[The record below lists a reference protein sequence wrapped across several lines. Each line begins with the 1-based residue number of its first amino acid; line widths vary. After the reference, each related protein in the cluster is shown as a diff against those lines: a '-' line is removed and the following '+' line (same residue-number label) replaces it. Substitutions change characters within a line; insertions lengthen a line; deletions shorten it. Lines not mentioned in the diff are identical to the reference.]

1 MMENLIAFIWASIL
15 IELTPG
21 PNMAFLALISATKG
35 RRFGFATSA
44 GVALG
49 LLTIGLLAA
58 AGVGAI
64 VAQNPVL
71 FQLLRWGGIAYLLYL
86 AWEGWREAGE
96 SSPQKADTTSSDL
109 TYFRH
114 GLTVNLLNP
123 KAALFYITILPTF
136 LSSRGADW
144 TEIYSLTAI
153 YVGIA
158 TAVHVLIVIFAGS
171 FHQFLD
177 DPKRSLWLR
186 RVLALAL
193 ALTAIWFGWST
204 RPG

>member
-1 MMENLIAFIWASIL
+1 MENLIAFISASIL

-35 RRFGFATSA
+35 RRFGFATTA

-49 LLTIGLLAA
+49 LLAIGLLAA
-58 AGVGAI
+58 GGVGAI
-64 VAQNPVL
+64 VTHNPIL

-86 AWEGWREAGE
+86 AWEGWKEAGE
-96 SSPQKADTTSSDL
+96 SSPQRANSVSGNL

-136 LSSRGADW
+136 LPSRDADW
-144 TEIYSLTAI
+144 TEIFGLTAL

-158 TAVHVLIVIFAGS
+158 TAVHILIVIFAGS

-186 RVLALAL
+186 RILALAL
-193 ALTAIWFGWST
+193 ALTAIWFGWTT
-204 RPG
+204 RAT

>member
-1 MMENLIAFIWASIL
+1 MENLLTFISASIL

-35 RRFGFATSA
+35 RRHGFATTA
-44 GVALG
+44 GIA
-49 LLTIGLLAA
+49 IGLLLIGLLSA
-58 AGVGAI
+58 AGVGALI
-64 VAQNPVL
+64 TQNPIL
-71 FQLLRWGGIAYLLYL
+71 FQILRWGGIAYLLYL

-96 SSPQKADTTSSDL
+96 SSPQKAESASSDL

-123 KAALFYITILPTF
+123 KAALFYITVLPTF
-136 LSSRGADW
+136 LSSREADW
-144 TEIYSLTAI
+144 SEIFGLTVL

-158 TAVHVLIVIFAGS
+158 TVVHLLIVTFAGT
-171 FHQFLD
+171 FHRFLD
-177 DPKRSLWLR
+177 DPKRSLWVR

-204 RPG
+204 RAA

>member
-1 MMENLIAFIWASIL
+1 MENLIAFISASIL

-21 PNMAFLALISATKG
+21 PNMAFLALVSATKG
-35 RRFGFATSA
+35 RRFGFATTA

-49 LLTIGLLAA
+49 LLAIGLLAA

-64 VAQNPVL
+64 VTQNPIL

-86 AWEGWREAGE
+86 AWEGWKEAGE
-96 SSPQKADTTSSDL
+96 SSPQKANSASGNL

-136 LSSRGADW
+136 LSSRDAGW
-144 TEIYSLTAI
+144 TEIFSLTAL

-158 TAVHVLIVIFAGS
+158 TAVHILIVIFAGS
-171 FHQFLD
+171 FHHFLD

-204 RPG
+204 RAG